1 MSITPGPNNLML
13 GASGLAFGIRRTV
26 PHMLGILAGFSTML
40 AVCGLG
46 VGALMIE
53 LPIAA
58 LMLKIL
64 GTGYLIY
71 LTWRM
76 RNAFSIE
83 ADKSLA
89 RPLSFVEAALFQ
101 FVNPKAW
108 LAGVTGVA
116 VFLPGEEVR
125 WTGIAILI
133 AVFFVV
139 SFPCITTWAALG
151 TGVRRLIAQQRW
163 SSALSTTIVLLMAY
177 TIVAIWLQ

>member
-26 PHMLGILAGFSTML
+26 PHMLGISAGFSTML

-46 VGALMIE
+46 VGTLMIE
-53 LPIAA
+53 VPVAA
-58 LMLKIL
+58 LTLKIL
-64 GTGYLIY
+64 GTGYLVY

-76 RNAFSIE
+76 RNAFSIK

-108 LAGVTGVA
+108 LAGVTGVS
-116 VFLPGEEVR
+116 VFLPGEEIR

-133 AVFFVV
+133 AVFLAVG
-139 SFPCITTWAALG
+139 FPCIATWAALG
-151 TGVRRLIAQQRW
+151 TGVRRLIARRHW
-163 SSALSTTIVLLMAY
+163 SNALSAVIVLLMGY